1 MRRGVGRGDTRFLN
15 VALLAVAALAGIPAV
30 GKEVAGDEAVLAT
43 RVLLELHVRGDL
55 FAQADADAEPVR
67 EPIELEARFDFVERP
82 EAAAGP
88 GGAARRYATAAASIQ
103 VGGQAA
109 GDEAATTAARSRRLL
124 GGDAREVLVA
134 LQGTTAVPYLADGFL
149 SRDEADLLDTPF
161 DPLLIDGLRPAAAV
175 AEGETWK
182 LPGDLVAGLVAIDT
196 VESGGIEATLEAVA
210 DGQARLRLSGTVVGG
225 VDGVPT
231 RLELQGTAG
240 VAASAGEAAETWRL
254 AGRVTQL
261 EATISER
268 RQAGWVSPGLDVE
281 ATISFARLPAEAEPP
296 AGVRA
301 AMQNPPRLGPPAPQR
316 PQGQGR
322 PGVVWHR
329 HGGGRYA
336 MVLDRRWR
344 VVEDGPEGLVMRL
357 ADRGALVAQ
366 CSVLPL
372 PRAAADGSAGEQ
384 DDVRNDV
391 RRSLGDQFGAIVE
404 SEAATRDDG
413 TRLVRVVADGAAAGR
428 PFRWIHHVATAAGG
442 HRAAVTFML
451 EPAMAD
457 RFGAS
462 DRELVAGLM
471 VLPDPPARS
480 AAAGGDGRR

>member
-1 MRRGVGRGDTRFLN
+1 MRRGVGRGDTRLLN
-15 VALLAVAALAGIPAV
+15 VALLAVAALTGIRAL
-30 GKEVAGDEAVLAT
+30 GDDVAGDEAAPAT
-43 RVLLELHVRGDL
+43 RVLLELQVSGDL

-67 EPIELEARFDFVERP
+67 EPIELEARFDFVERSDP
-82 EAAAGP
+82 AAGP
-88 GGAARRYATAAASIQ
+88 GGVARRYATAAASIQ
-103 VGGQAA
+103 VGGHPA
-109 GDEAATTAARSRRLL
+109 GDEATPPARSQRLL
-124 GGDAREVLVA
+124 GGDAGEVLVA

-161 DPLLIDGLRPAAAV
+161 DPLLVDGLRPAAAV

-182 LPGDLVAGLVAIDT
+182 LAGDLVAGLVAIDT

-210 DGQARLRLSGTVVGG
+210 DGQAQLRLAGTVVGG

-231 RLELQGTAG
+231 RLEVEGTAR
-240 VAASAGEAAETWRL
+240 VAASAGAATGTWKL
-254 AGRVTQL
+254 ADRVTRL
-261 EATISER
+261 EATICER

-281 ATISFARLPAEAEPP
+281 ATISFSRLSADAEPP
-296 AGVRA
+296 ADVRA
-301 AMQNPPRLGPPAPQR
+301 RMQTQPRLGPPVPQR
-316 PQGQGR
+316 PRGQGR

-336 MVLDRRWR
+336 IVLDRRWR

-357 ADRGALVAQ
+357 VDRGTLVAQ

-372 PRAAADGSAGEQ
+372 PRAAAAASAGEE

-428 PFRWIHHVATAAGG
+428 PFRWIHHVATAGG
-442 HRAAVTFML
+442 GYRAAVTFML
-451 EPAMAD
+451 EPALAD
-457 RFGAS
+457 RFGAA

-480 AAAGGDGRR
+480 AAAGNEGRR